1 MCLVDSSV
9 KRLDVRTQISEMSI
23 LSPQGKPRMER
34 RKAKLGLNLAVL
46 GWQMI
51 TLGVGGGV
59 SCGGRGR
66 VDWQPRGWLVS
77 GSLGLREEEVAWRGC
92 KGQLGANW
100 VQGTRATPAGSPRKP
115 DHRVRGSAV

>member
-23 LSPQGKPRMER
+23 LVTGG
-34 RKAKLGLNLAVL
+34 AKDGEKKSQVGAEFGSAWLANDHTGSGRWGEL
-46 GWQMI
+46 WRQR
-51 TLGVGGGV
+51 GG
-59 SCGGRGR
+59 

-100 VQGTRATPAGSPRKP
+100 VQGTRATPAGSPRRA
-115 DHRVRGSAV
+115 DQQQLCLA

>member
-9 KRLDVRTQISEMSI
+9 KRLEVRTQISEMSI
-23 LSPQGKPRMER
+23 LSPQEKPRVER
-34 RKAKLGLNLAVL
+34 RKAKLGQNLTVL

-66 VDWQPRGWLVS
+66 IDWQPGGWLVS
-77 GSLGLREEEVAWRGC
+77 VSLGLLEEEVFWRGC
-92 KGQLGANW
+92 KGQLGAN
-100 VQGTRATPAGSPRKP
+100 
-115 DHRVRGSAV
+115 

>member
-59 SCGGRGR
+59 RLWR
-66 VDWQPRGWLVS
+66 QREVDWQPRGWLVS
-77 GSLGLREEEVAWRGC
+77 EVTGTVGGRGGLEDVRAAW
-92 KGQLGANW
+92 
-100 VQGTRATPAGSPRKP
+100 S
-115 DHRVRGSAV
+115 